1 MFATRL
7 HRIATPTVIAVAA
20 LGLIGVS
27 APAASAAPCAATV
40 PGDINGDGQA
50 DQAIGEPGDAE
61 FEGAVH
67 VLYGTD
73 NGLVADASGT
83 ALNDQLFTQATPG
96 VPGARIDGNVFG
108 SSALLADVN
117 GDNCADLVV
126 GALGDNSF
134 TVLYGSPSGV
144 TTTGAQLFDQN
155 KLFGNGSETSP
166 EAFGTPIV
174 SGDFNDDGTADL
186 AVGATGD
193 VTGSGWEQGSVA
205 VVYGASGGLNTGATA
220 ASLITQKSS
229 GVPGTPENGDLFGDA
244 LAAGDFDGNGVAD
257 LAVGVPGENNGRGI
271 VQVLPGKAV
280 SGLGAVNATTYSQDT
295 AGVPGVAE
303 NNDQFGFAVAAGDA
317 TGDGRADLAVGA
329 IGEDGSRGA
338 VSFLRGSASGL
349 TGTGSQI
356 WSQNS
361 AGVEG
366 IAGADDD
373 FGFSLVMA
381 PLDNG
386 PLADLAIGVP
396 GDAIGSTPKAGGV
409 NWLLGTSGGLTAAGA
424 GQRFSQNTDGIAGT
438 SETNDSFGFT
448 VSAAPIVTT
457 SEYNLVIA
465 APFEKLGSTRGA
477 GIVHQL
483 ATFEFGPSPVDSR
496 SFTLDSAGLK
506 GTKEVSSMFGHALS

>member
-7 HRIATPTVIAVAA
+7 HRIAAPTVIAVAV
-20 LGLIGVS
+20 LGLLGLS

-50 DQAIGEPGDAE
+50 DQAIGEPGDAV
-61 FEGAVH
+61 FTGAVH
-67 VLYGTD
+67 VLYGTG
-73 NGLVADASGT
+73 NGLVVNASGT
-83 ALNDQLFTQATPG
+83 ALDDQLFTQATPG
-96 VPGARIDGNVFG
+96 VPGTGEEGDVFG
-108 SSALLADVN
+108 TSTLLADVN

-144 TTTGAQLFDQN
+144 TTIGAQAFDQDG
-155 KLFGNGSETSP
+155 LFGSGTKRSP

-174 SGDFNDDGTADL
+174 SGDFNADGTADV

-193 VTGSGWEQGSVA
+193 VVGTGWEQGSVA
-205 VVYGASGGLNTGATA
+205 VIYGAAGGLNTGATA
-220 ASLITQKSS
+220 AILITQESS
-229 GVPGTPENGDLFGDA
+229 GVPGTSENGDLFGDA
-244 LAAGDFDGNGVAD
+244 LAAGDFDGNGVSD
-257 LAVGVPGENNGRGI
+257 LAVGVPGENNGSGI
-271 VQVLPGKAV
+271 VQVLPGKAG
-280 SGLGAVNATTYSQDT
+280 SGLGALAATTYSQDT

-303 NNDQFGFAVAAGDA
+303 NDDRFGFAVAAGDA

-329 IGEDGSRGA
+329 IGENASRGA

-356 WSQNS
+356 WSQDS
-361 AGVEG
+361 AGVG
-366 IAGADDD
+366 GVAGAEDQ

-396 GDAIGSTPKAGGV
+396 GDAIGSTPKAGSV
-409 NWLLGTSGGLTAAGA
+409 NWLLGTSGGLTAKGA
-424 GQRFSQNTDGIAGT
+424 GQRFTQNTDGIAGT
-438 SETNDSFGFT
+438 AETNDAFGFT

-457 SEYNLVIA
+457 GEYNLVIA

-477 GIVHQL
+477 GMVHQM

-496 SFTLDSAGLK
+496 SFTLDSAGVK
-506 GTKEVSSMFGHALS
+506 GTKETSSLFGHALS

>member
-1 MFATRL
+1 MIATRL
-7 HRIATPTVIAVAA
+7 PRIAVPAVIAIAA
-20 LGLIGVS
+20 LGLIGLS
-27 APAASAAPCAATV
+27 APVATAASCAATV

-50 DQAIGEPGDAE
+50 DQAIGEPGDAD
-61 FEGAVH
+61 FAGAVH

-73 NGLVADASGT
+73 TGLVADASGT

-96 VPGARIDGNVFG
+96 VPGTREDGDVFG
-108 SSALLADVN
+108 TGTLLADVN
-117 GDNCADLVV
+117 GDNCTDLVV
-126 GALGDNSF
+126 SAPGENSF
-134 TVLYGSPSGV
+134 AVLYGSPSGV
-144 TTTGAQLFDQN
+144 TTTGAQSFTESG
-155 KLFGNGSETSP
+155 LFGTGDASHA
-166 EAFGTPIV
+166 AFFGAPIV

-186 AVGATGD
+186 AMGATGD
-193 VTGSGWEQGSVA
+193 VIGTGWEHGSVA
-205 VVYGASGGLNTGATA
+205 VIYGAAGGLNTGATPA
-220 ASLITQKSS
+220 RLITQETS
-229 GVPGTPENGDLFGDA
+229 GVSGTSENGDLFGDA

-271 VQVLPGKAV
+271 VQVLPGTAGT
-280 SGLGAVNATTYSQDT
+280 GLGAVNASTYSQDT

-303 NNDQFGFAVAAGDA
+303 NDDQFGFAVAAGDA
-317 TGDGRADLAVGA
+317 TGDGRADLAIGA
-329 IGEDGSRGA
+329 IGENGARGA
-338 VSFLRGSASGL
+338 VSFLPGSASGL

-361 AGVEG
+361 TGVEG

-396 GDAIGSTPKAGGV
+396 GDAIGSIPNAGGV
-409 NWLLGTSGGLTAAGA
+409 NWLLGSSGGLTAEGA
-424 GQRFSQNTDGIAGT
+424 GQRFSQNTEGIAGT

-457 SEYNLVIA
+457 GEYNLVIS

-483 ATFEFGPSPVDSR
+483 ATFEFGPATVDSR
-496 SFTLDSAGLK
+496 SFTLDSAGLQ
-506 GTKEVSSMFGHALS
+506 GTKETTSMFGHALS

>member
-7 HRIATPTVIAVAA
+7 PGIAVPTVIAVAA
-20 LGLIGVS
+20 LGLIGLS
-27 APAASAAPCAATV
+27 APAASAAPCPATV

-50 DQAIGEPGDAE
+50 DQAIGEPGDDV
-61 FEGAVH
+61 FSGAVH

-73 NGLVADASGT
+73 TGLVADASGT

-96 VPGARIDGNVFG
+96 VPGASEEGDVFG

-126 GALGDNSF
+126 GATGKNVF
-134 TVLYGSPSGV
+134 VVLYGSPSGV
-144 TTTGAQLFDQN
+144 TTTGAQAFDEDG
-155 KLFGNGSETSP
+155 LFGAGSETSA
-166 EAFGTPIV
+166 ETFGAPIV

-186 AVGATGD
+186 AVGASGDATG
-193 VTGSGWEQGSVA
+193 GGWEQGAVA
-205 VVYGASGGLNTGATA
+205 VVYGAAGGLNTGATA
-220 ASLITQKSS
+220 ASLFTQASS

-244 LAAGDFDGNGVAD
+244 LAAGDFDGNGVSD
-257 LAVGVPGENNGRGI
+257 LAVGVPGENDGRGI
-271 VQVLPGKAV
+271 VQVLPGVAV
-280 SGLGAVNATTYSQDT
+280 SGVSAANTTTYSQDT

-303 NNDQFGFAVAAGDA
+303 NDDRFGFAVAAGDA

-329 IGEDGSRGA
+329 IGENSSRGA

-356 WSQNS
+356 WSQDS

-366 IAGADDD
+366 IAGAEDD

-409 NWLLGTSGGLTAAGA
+409 NWLLGSSGGLTADGA

-438 SETNDSFGFT
+438 AETNDSFGFT

-457 SEYNLVIA
+457 GEYNLVIS
-465 APFEKLGSTRGA
+465 APFEKVGSTRGA

-483 ATFEFGPSPVDSR
+483 ATFEFGPSPADSR
-496 SFTLDSAGLK
+496 SFTLDSTGLK
-506 GTKEVSSMFGHALS
+506 GVKEVSSLFGHALS